1 MKILH
6 SADWH
11 LDSPIYGRTQ
21 EQSDLLREALLQLPH
36 KITAAARAEHCDLM
50 LLSGDLFDG
59 PCTPESVQALKTA
72 LKEARIPVFISPGNH
87 DYMSAA
93 SPWLTETWPENVHI
107 FTTRSVESIAIPA
120 LSCRVY
126 GAAFTAMEDAGLL
139 DNFQAQGEEAWH
151 LGVFHGDPTMAGSP
165 YGPITAEQVKASGL
179 AYLAL
184 GHIHKGGSFRAGS
197 TLCAWPGCPMGRGFD
212 ELDAKGVNIVT
223 LEESCTVRFLP
234 LEGPRFYDWEL
245 EAGEDAA
252 ATLSSHLP
260 GAGSRDFY
268 RITFTG
274 ESQPMDC
281 DALLAQFSGFPN
293 LQLRDRTVPPMDL
306 WASLGEDTLEGTY
319 FGMLQQAMAG
329 TDEETCR
336 KIALAARISRQL
348 LDGREVK
355 LP

>member
-1 MKILH
+1 MKLLH

-21 EQSDLLREALLQLPH
+21 DQSDLLREALLQLPH
-36 KITAAARAEHCDLM
+36 KVTAAAKAEGCDLM

-59 PCTPESVQALKTA
+59 PCSPESVQALKTA
-72 LKEARIPVFISPGNH
+72 LQEAQIPVFISPGNH
-87 DYMSAA
+87 DYMSAS

-107 FTTRSVESIAIPA
+107 FTTRSVESIALPQ
-120 LSCRVY
+120 LNCRVY
-126 GAAFTAMEDAGLL
+126 GAAFTAMEDTGLL
-139 DNFQAQGEEAWH
+139 KDFSTEGQEAWH
-151 LGVFHGDPTMAGSP
+151 LGVFHGDPTMVSSP
-165 YGPITAEQVKASGL
+165 YGPITAEQVRASGL
-179 AYLAL
+179 SYLAL
-184 GHIHKGGSFRAGS
+184 GHIHKGGSFQAGS

-223 LEESCTVRFLP
+223 LEDTCTARFLP
-234 LEGPRFYDWEL
+234 LDTPRFYDWEL

-252 ATLSSHLP
+252 ATLASHLP

-268 RITFTG
+268 RITLTG
-274 ESQPMDC
+274 ESESIDQA
-281 DALLAQFSGFPN
+281 ALLTQFSGFPN

-306 WASLGEDTLEGTY
+306 WASIGSDTLEGTY
-319 FGMLQQAMAG
+319 FGMLQQAMEGA
-329 TDEETCR
+329 DEETCR